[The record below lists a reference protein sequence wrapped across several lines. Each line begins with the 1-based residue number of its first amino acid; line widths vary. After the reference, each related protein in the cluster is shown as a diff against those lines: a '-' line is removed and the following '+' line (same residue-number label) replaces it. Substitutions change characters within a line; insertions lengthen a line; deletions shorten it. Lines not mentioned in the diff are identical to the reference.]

1 MKSKALLVVLLF
13 LLATAGL
20 AQEKGDVGFLF
31 KAGSI
36 KSAGVSYEL
45 SETMTL
51 RASLGLSTY
60 SSETEIQYLS
70 FEKRLRDMDEYN
82 VSLGLFFDLVQK
94 KDLSL
99 YSGVEV
105 GYAYSSTEYTV
116 SPENANSGL
125 IISPISEGRNKG
137 NAYSGN
143 LILGVRQKIG
153 KNIAVFGEIGFGVLK
168 RETRDTSL
176 EGILRYTSET
186 NRWNLSRSG
195 IGVFFYL

>member
-1 MKSKALLVVLLF
+1 MKSKVLLVVLLF
-13 LLATAGL
+13 LLAAAGL

-31 KAGSI
+31 KAGGI

-60 SSETEIQYLS
+60 SSETEIQYL
-70 FEKRLRDMDEYN
+70 FYEKRLRDMDEYN
-82 VSLGLFFDLVQK
+82 VSLGLFFELVEK

-125 IISPISEGRNKG
+125 IVSLSSEGRNKG

-153 KNIAVFGEIGFGVLK
+153 KKIAVFGEIGFGVLK
-168 RETRDTSL
+168 RETRDTSI
-176 EGILRYTSET
+176 EGILRHTSET

-195 IGVFFYL
+195 IGVVFYL